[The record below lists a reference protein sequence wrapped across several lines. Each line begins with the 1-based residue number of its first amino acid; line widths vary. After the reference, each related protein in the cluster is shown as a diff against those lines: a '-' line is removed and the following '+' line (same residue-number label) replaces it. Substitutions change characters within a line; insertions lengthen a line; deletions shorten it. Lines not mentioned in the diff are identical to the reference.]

1 MLSDPRYMVWPQ
13 VQTHVQV
20 FVHDRTSG
28 EIPVEKVDQAV
39 PLLPY
44 IMTLRDR
51 RKPI

>member
-1 MLSDPRYMVWPQ
+1 MNISLWQQ

-20 FVHDRTSG
+20 FIHDRTSS

-44 IMTLRDR
+44 ITTLRDR
-51 RKPI
+51 CKSI